1 VDAICTTHAD
11 PSIAIL
17 QSHDHHQESR
27 SPFNTTVEV
36 RQCARSKKGGS
47 ISVHELV
54 LLSKEGAM
62 QTELIFFFPG
72 EQAQTTMQE
81 LDRPIENHT
90 RQVVAKN

>member
-1 VDAICTTHAD
+1 
-11 PSIAIL
+11 
-17 QSHDHHQESR
+17 
-27 SPFNTTVEV
+27 
-36 RQCARSKKGGS
+36 
-47 ISVHELV
+47 VHELV